1 MKTKDLLFGGI
12 IILCFLP
19 FFISESFYNGYTEYN
34 GSHPYI
40 MAFFKFAILAT
51 LGEVIGL
58 RIKKGIYNEP
68 GFGIL
73 PRAIIW
79 GFLGMWIAVAMK
91 TFSSGVPYLL
101 QSFGIE
107 GVPDAMKQSLSMEK
121 VLGAFFISV
130 MMNTTFGPVFMT
142 LHKITDTQILQYGG
156 KLTALIR
163 PLPMGKILSSLN
175 WNVQWGFVFK
185 KTIPFFW
192 IPAHTITFLLPGQ
205 YQVLFAALLGVALGI
220 ILSIAAVMSR
230 KNNN

>member
-1 MKTKDLLFGGI
+1 
-12 IILCFLP
+12 
-19 FFISESFYNGYTEYN
+19 
-34 GSHPYI
+34 
-40 MAFFKFAILAT
+40 
-51 LGEVIGL
+51 
-58 RIKKGIYNEP
+58 
-68 GFGIL
+68 
-73 PRAIIW
+73 
-79 GFLGMWIAVAMK
+79 MK

-121 VLGAFFISV
+121 VFGAFFISV

-142 LHKITDTQILQYGG
+142 LHKITDTQILQYRG
-156 KLTALIR
+156 KLTALIK